1 MAREKTHYI
10 DNKLFLKEIILY
22 KKLVKAAEKQ
32 GLPKPGVS
40 QYIGQCFLDIA
51 ENLAKKPNFTNYPF
65 KEDMMGD
72 GIENCIMYTTNF
84 NPSKSKNPFS
94 FFTQIIFYAFLRRI
108 QKEKKQLYIKLKKFE
123 QEDPTGR
130 FKNWLK
136 DKFEPTQ
143 NPFNDMLDITE
154 EEKKNFDEKLNPK
167 KKAAIVKPV
176 AKKKKKKILKIEPIL
191 KIKKERLDNYIK

>member
-1 MAREKTHYI
+1 
-10 DNKLFLKEIILY
+10 
-22 KKLVKAAEKQ
+22 
-32 GLPKPGVS
+32 
-40 QYIGQCFLDIA
+40 
-51 ENLAKKPNFTNYPF
+51 
-65 KEDMMGD
+65 
-72 GIENCIMYTTNF
+72 MYYVHTNF

-167 KKAAIVKPV
+167 KKAVIVKPV